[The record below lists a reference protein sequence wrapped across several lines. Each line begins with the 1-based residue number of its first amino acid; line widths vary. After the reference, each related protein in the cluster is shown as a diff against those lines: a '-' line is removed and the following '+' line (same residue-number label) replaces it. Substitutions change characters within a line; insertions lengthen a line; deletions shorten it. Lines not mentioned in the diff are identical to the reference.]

1 MIKLSSLYELA
12 ASAKIRSAKEAS
24 RHPAFMD
31 KYPVDWARWAYMPI
45 VDEFFKF
52 SFLVLLGEK
61 CMGCRVID
69 FILLPLCL
77 VWFRQ

>member
-1 MIKLSSLYELA
+1 MSLLLQLKFGAQRKHLA
-12 ASAKIRSAKEAS
+12 IQVLWTST
-24 RHPAFMD
+24 
-31 KYPVDWARWAYMPI
+31 VARWAYMPI

>member
-1 MIKLSSLYELA
+1 MIKLSSLYELV

-45 VDEFFKF
+45 VAKATETQ
-52 SFLVLLGEK
+52 
-61 CMGCRVID
+61 MGVPNESC
-69 FILLPLCL
+69 P
-77 VWFRQ
+77 